1 MNIRHAPLYVLALA
15 VLVTPLVLAGLPA
28 IAVLL
33 LQVVLACPLLL
44 LVLIGSYNGREVA
57 ECVTQ
62 PDAQA
67 R

>member
-15 VLVTPLVLAGLPA
+15 VLVTALVLIGLPA
-28 IAVLL
+28 FTLLL

-44 LVLIGSYNGREVA
+44 LVVFGGDSGRRAA
-57 ECVTQ
+57 ECITQ

>member
-15 VLVTPLVLAGLPA
+15 VLVTALVLTGLPA
-28 IAVLL
+28 VTLLL

-44 LVLIGSYNGREVA
+44 LVLIGGDSGHRAE
-57 ECVTQ
+57 ECVPR
-62 PDAQA
+62 PDAQG